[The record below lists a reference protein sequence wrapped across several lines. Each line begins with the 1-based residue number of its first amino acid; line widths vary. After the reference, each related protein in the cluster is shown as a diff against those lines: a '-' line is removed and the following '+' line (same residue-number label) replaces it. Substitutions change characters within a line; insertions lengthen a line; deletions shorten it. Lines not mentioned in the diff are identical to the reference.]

1 MPTSWFILGTLA
13 LCFAFPGPA
22 SAQWAETIDQAMR
35 SGLMPATAI
44 SASRQSTLVSG
55 AADCTDI
62 SSTLGVLPFERL
74 AGEGSDKDVSWAGV
88 PKGKPEPSGR
98 TSALPGTTGKSSAT
112 PPKLVQKSAFSVEPD
127 YLPSWVTNQPLAY
140 LRYGAAPAVVTL
152 HFGHK

>member
-1 MPTSWFILGTLA
+1 MPTSCFILGTLA

-22 SAQWAETIDQAMR
+22 SAQLAEPIDQVMR

-55 AADCTDI
+55 ASDCTDI
-62 SSTLGVLPFERL
+62 SSTLGVLSFERL
-74 AGEGSDKDVSWAGV
+74 ASDGSDKDVSWDGV
-88 PKGKPEPSGR
+88 PMANPEPSGR
-98 TSALPGTTGKSSAT
+98 TSVLPGTTRKSSAT
-112 PPKLVQKSAFSVEPD
+112 PLKPGQKSAFSVEPD

-152 HFGHK
+152 HFGNK